1 MTIPPSTPGRISRAT
16 LAARL
21 AELRA
26 AAGLSGNA
34 LARRM
39 GVVQSRVWKIE
50 HGNLLP
56 AEHDLIAWAE
66 AAGGGGTVT
75 AELLDMLSE
84 ARKEQA
90 FSVTLRTK
98 GGAAAFEDR
107 IREIEEGAERIGEF
121 QVGVI
126 PGLLHTADYLREVI
140 SLPAGLRTWG
150 ADETEIEAKVAARLR
165 RQEVLTRQGK
175 RVQQVMSEAALRI
188 LPTAPETMAAQL
200 GKLLSVIR
208 LPSVELGVIG
218 FGERMPAYALGGF
231 RVYDDDLVV
240 VESITGEKEYRAE
253 AEPEE
258 VAAYLEAFDAL
269 RQAASTGVDAE
280 ALIQRALDDLWNVGG
295 QS

>member
-1 MTIPPSTPGRISRAT
+1 MTIPPSTPGRANRAT

-34 LARRM
+34 LAKRM

-56 AEHDLIAWAE
+56 AEHDLTAWAE
-66 AAGGGGTVT
+66 ATGADD
-75 AELLDMLSE
+75 AAAADLADMLRE
-84 ARKEQA
+84 AHKEQA
-90 FSVTLRTK
+90 FSATLRSK

-107 IREIEEGAERIGEF
+107 IREIEAGAERIGEF

-150 ADETEIEAKVAARLR
+150 ADEAEIEAKVAARLR

-188 LPTAPETMAAQL
+188 LPTSPETMAAQL
-200 GKLLSVIR
+200 GKLLSVIK

-218 FGERMPAYALGGF
+218 FTERMPAYALGGF

-240 VESITGEKEYRAE
+240 VESISGEKEYRAE

-269 RQAASTGVDAE
+269 RQAASTGTDAE
-280 ALIQRALDDLWNVGG
+280 AIIRRALDALGDR
-295 QS
+295 